1 MTLEQLDLDA
11 HKKIN
16 FNLNFITY
24 TKINSK
30 SKIDLCVKHKT
41 IKLLTEN
48 RKNSFMT

>member
-24 TKINSK
+24 TK
-30 SKIDLCVKHKT
+30 
-41 IKLLTEN
+41 LTQN
-48 RKNSFMT
+48 QKQIYV